1 MIRRAVAAKVQGRLG
16 GPFLLACL
24 LGLALLLG
32 HQLVMAS
39 AQHAAEMGM
48 DRGRVTLTAG
58 NAQVVAGQAGE
69 LTPAERQPL
78 SGWEA
83 CFSQEGLPPAL
94 LSLLT
99 LVSIWWLCASVTL
112 PAKIPCVGSRISRFL
127 HPPPLEPA
135 RRRALLQIFLI

>member
-48 DRGRVTLTAG
+48 DRGQVTLTAG
-58 NAQVVAGQAGE
+58 TAQVVVGSADD
-69 LTPAERQPL
+69 LTPVDQQPL
-78 SGWEA
+78 TGWEA
-83 CFSQEGLPPAL
+83 CFSQEGLLPTL
-94 LSLLT
+94 LLLLT
-99 LVSIWWLCASVTL
+99 LAGIWWRCAGATL
-112 PAKIPCVGSRISRFL
+112 GDMLPRVGIHIARFL
-127 HPPPLEPA
+127 HPPPLAPT
-135 RRRALLQIFLI
+135 RRRALLQVFLN

>member
-1 MIRRAVAAKVQGRLG
+1 MMRRAVAAKVQGGLG
-16 GPFLLACL
+16 RSFLLACL

-39 AQHAAEMGM
+39 PQHATEMGM

-58 NAQVVAGQAGE
+58 TTQVVAGPTGE

-83 CFSQEGLPPAL
+83 CFSQEGLLPAL

-99 LVSIWWLCASVTL
+99 LTSIWWLCASVTL
-112 PAKIPCVGSRISRFL
+112 PAKTPRVGGHIARFL

-135 RRRALLQIFLI
+135 RRRALLQVFLI